1 MIIKIPYPPTINS
14 YWGFNGNRRF
24 LTAKARQFKADVAAA
39 VLGLPHLGDA
49 RLSIQITLHASD
61 RRVRDIDNV
70 LKPTL
75 DALVQA
81 GLFEDDGQVDRL
93 LVIRGDVE
101 KNGCAV
107 LDIAK
112 ISTQNA
118 DSAVTG
124 VKGGV

>member
-14 YWGFNGNRRF
+14 YWGFKGNRRF
-24 LTAKARQFKADVAAA
+24 LTAKARQFKEDVAKA
-39 VLGLPHLGDA
+39 VLGFPNLGGS
-49 RLSIQITLHASD
+49 RLSIKITLHAPD

-81 GLFEDDGQVDRL
+81 GLFKDDGQVDRL

-107 LDIAK
+107 LDIAETN
-112 ISTQNA
+112 TQNA
-118 DSAVTG
+118 DNAVTG
-124 VKGGV
+124 VKGGI